1 MHLPLPE
8 ITRTASGEIRRVGF
22 EIEFAGIDPDKGAEM
37 IQQVVGGDIKK
48 TSPFCLK
55 VEHTR
60 YGTFL
65 FEVDAA
71 FLKDEKYKEY
81 ARKVGIEIDDLDN
94 SESLENILRDV
105 AITVVPCEIVMPPI
119 PVNEIDIVND
129 LVDALRKKKAKGT
142 GKSMLYAFGL
152 HINVEAVELKAGYLL
167 NHLRAFTLL
176 YDWICEKT
184 DVDLS
189 RRITPYIN
197 RYPDKYI
204 QLIMDPDYQ
213 PGIDTLIGDY
223 LKLVHSRNH
232 ALDMLPLFA
241 SLSEGIVMQ
250 YAAEPS
256 LIKPRPAFHY
266 RLANSRI
273 DEPGWSIANEWHYW
287 LQIENLANN
296 ITLLDTLMQE
306 YREHHNSLLP
316 ASQSAW
322 IQKIE
327 SSLE

>member
-22 EIEFAGIDPDKGAEM
+22 EIEFAGIEPDKGVEM
-37 IQQVVGGDIKK
+37 IRQVVGGDIKK
-48 TSPFCLK
+48 TSPFCLE
-55 VEHTR
+55 VGNTR

-81 ARKVGIEIDDLDN
+81 ARKAGIEIDDLDN

-119 PVNEIDIVND
+119 PVDEIDIVNG
-129 LVDALRKKKAKGT
+129 LVDALRNKKAKGT

-152 HINVEAVELKAGYLL
+152 HINVEAVESGAGYLL
-167 NHLRAFTLL
+167 NHIRAFTLL

-184 DVDLS
+184 GVDLS

-197 RYPDKYI
+197 RYPDKYT

-213 PGIDTLIGDY
+213 PPVDTLIRDY

-241 SLSEGIVMQ
+241 SLSEDTVMQ
-250 YAAEPS
+250 HAAEPS

-287 LQIENLANN
+287 LQIENLAND

-306 YREHHNSLLP
+306 YRKHHSSLLP
-316 ASQSAW
+316 ASQSVW
-322 IQKIE
+322 IEKID
-327 SSLE
+327 SSLG